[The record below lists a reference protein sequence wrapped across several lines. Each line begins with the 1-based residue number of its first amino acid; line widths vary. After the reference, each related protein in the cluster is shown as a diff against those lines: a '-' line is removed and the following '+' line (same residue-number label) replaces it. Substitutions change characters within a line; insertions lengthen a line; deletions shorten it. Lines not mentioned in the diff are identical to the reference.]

1 MTRTISRFLILQI
14 IATSIATALAC
25 STALANEV
33 LSGIAAGKPVVIT
46 ANTER
51 FAGAISSIVWN
62 GKQFIDSYDHGREF
76 QSASNHG
83 ILGIPYCNEGY
94 NPTEAG
100 SRDNGTGPSSSSLL
114 KSSSVAGN
122 TLATE
127 SQLAFWLRPGQ
138 SNPES
143 CRAYSTG
150 VRSNITLSKKVSLG
164 AFGVSNLIRHHVTFN
179 LPSDTNFT
187 YHQFEALTGY
197 MPAEFSVFR
206 TWNPETGALL
216 PLSDG
221 PGEQPLP
228 VIFSTP
234 DDQFA
239 MGIFSLNLPQDTYPT
254 AGFGRFDFTTA
265 SSSGPRNGVVKWNAV
280 YRFGTPSSTTVIR
293 ETSYAFTQYVAF
305 GTLQDVTDAFSAIPE
320 PSSAS
325 LLMTGGLI
333 VTLNR
338 RLSANTK
345 GRDALLDDLVNR

>member
-1 MTRTISRFLILQI
+1 MTRTIGCLLILQVLGTT
-14 IATSIATALAC
+14 IATVLDC
-25 STALANEV
+25 STAVANEV

-46 ANTER
+46 ANTGK

-83 ILGIPYCNEGY
+83 ILGTPYCNEGY

-100 SRDNGTGPSSSSLL
+100 SRDNGTGPASSSVL
-114 KSSSVAGN
+114 KSSSVVGN
-122 TLATE
+122 TLSTE

-150 VRSNITLSKKVSLG
+150 VRSEVTLSKKVSLG

-179 LPSDTNFT
+179 LPDDIDYT

-216 PLSDG
+216 PLSRG

-239 MGIFSLNLPQDTYPT
+239 MGVFSFNLPQDTYPT
-254 AGFGRFDFTTA
+254 AGFGRFDFPTA
-265 SSSGPRNGVVKWNAV
+265 SSSGPGNGVVKWNAV
-280 YRFGTPSSTTVIR
+280 YRYGTPNSTTVIR
-293 ETSYAFTQYVAF
+293 KTSYSFTQYVAF

-320 PSSAS
+320 PSSAG
-325 LLMTGGLI
+325 LLMAGGLI
-333 VTLNR
+333 VTLRR
-338 RLSANTK
+338 RL
-345 GRDALLDDLVNR
+345 RI